1 MRVRFRKPPWIAVQA
16 VVTIGLLVLVLR
28 SLDLE
33 ALRAVFAGLP
43 VSFYLLS
50 LSVMLAGQ
58 IAYAWRWRLLLRGAG
73 LSVPFATVVRQYF
86 VGVFAN
92 NFMPGGADVAK
103 VMYLGR
109 DHGYRTV
116 AASVAVDR
124 LLGVSLL
131 AILASAALW
140 LSPVSA
146 PRLVAANVIAALIA
160 AASLLLLL
168 LTGFGTGGLA
178 ARVARFGARAV
189 TLAERLQRLR
199 LDMAAPLG
207 RPTILVQSA
216 FVVFGYAVAVAA
228 LYLHFVAMHH
238 GPASSPIAVF
248 AVVTAITVLSNVP
261 VSLNGLGL
269 REQLHAALFLPLG
282 VAPETAVS
290 MSLLLYAHLVIM
302 SAIGYVFWLE
312 SRPQSP
318 KPARSPVG
326 V

>member
-1 MRVRFRKPPWIAVQA
+1 MQA
-16 VVTIGLLVLVLR
+16 LVTIALLVLVFR

-33 ALRAVFAGLP
+33 TLRELFLQLP
-43 VSFYLLS
+43 VSFYFLS
-50 LSVMLAGQ
+50 LAVMFAGQ

-73 LSVPFATVVRQYF
+73 LYVPFATVVRQYF
-86 VGVFAN
+86 IGVFAN
-92 NFMPGGADVAK
+92 NFLPGGADVAK
-103 VMYLGR
+103 VLYLGR

-146 PRLVAANVIAALIA
+146 PRLVAANVVAALIA
-160 AASLLLLL
+160 AASVLLLM

-189 TLAERLQRLR
+189 NLAERLQRLR

-207 RPTILVQSA
+207 RPAIVVQSA
-216 FVVFGYAVAVAA
+216 LVVFGYAVAVAA
-228 LYLHFVAMHH
+228 LYLRFVAMQH
-238 GPASSPIAVF
+238 GPAPSAVAIF

-269 REQLHAALFLPLG
+269 REQLHAALFVPLG
-282 VAPETAVS
+282 VPPETAVS
-290 MSLLLYAHLVIM
+290 ISLLLYAHLVIM

-312 SRPQSP
+312 SQPPSP
-318 KPARSPVG
+318 KPARSAVD